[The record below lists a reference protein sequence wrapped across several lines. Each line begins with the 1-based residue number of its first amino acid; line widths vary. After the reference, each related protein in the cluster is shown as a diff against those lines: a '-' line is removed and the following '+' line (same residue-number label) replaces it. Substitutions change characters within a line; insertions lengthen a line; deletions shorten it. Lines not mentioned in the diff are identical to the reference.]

1 MAPKANLSFYDQTA
15 KSAGFIASK
24 VSKEVF
30 AIDTMRGE
38 LEQHGSYKIGAGGT
52 RAELDKLGFPK
63 EGTPLGPNSVI
74 TDNHVG
80 LHDRTLGNWREGFN
94 RYGGLT
100 KYGAIILAGTVENFQ
115 LWAKSQPCLDE
126 VKGVVQGRLFAYID
140 GYILSVSLQTNQA
153 AATVSNG
160 QGKIVWGD
168 GDFYVG
174 MIKSSKMH
182 GQGTMNYTSGSKYV
196 GPFVEANK
204 HGQGTYTDANGTV
217 KKGVWE
223 NGKHRQPIPRHAK
236 VHPSHS
242 KQRRNKITSES
253 WHVPRMAPLERC
265 AI

>member
-182 GQGTMNYTSGSKYV
+182 GQGTMTTRAAASTSGLSSRPTSTARALTPTRTAPSRREC
-196 GPFVEANK
+196 GRTASIANQS
-204 HGQGTYTDANGTV
+204 QGMQKCT
-217 KKGVWE
+217 
-223 NGKHRQPIPRHAK
+223 
-236 VHPSHS
+236 HPTAS
-242 KQRRNKITSES
+242 RGETR
-253 WHVPRMAPLERC
+253 
-265 AI
+265 